1 MAENSERL
9 PRNVEWEVARIR
21 KFPSTVEDS
30 VAFEMRDDAAAITFQ
45 IRTDPLLDGEKAASI
60 DDVEQI
66 CFAYAS
72 PEQIGKTA
80 PVTLSDRKSFPR
92 NLSHLNPGAKEL
104 PASLCLS
111 RTSIQAIY
119 DRFGIVGVLDRLSS
133 WLSDAKSGVL
143 YDDGWEPVPTPPL
156 DSGAVGLIDPKKFQM
171 LAAEY
176 PSGGFRF
183 ISAGVRHL
191 KSGGLSIDAL
201 QPFLDTGDSESLQR
215 AKSEMS
221 QMTGDQ
227 TAIPAI
233 FCWPDSE
240 TQQHEPH
247 FNQWT
252 DISALVNGLKETALW
267 DHVDEA
273 TIRMDVLFNE
283 QDGSAKRADLLV
295 KKQKRGILLIVGLW
309 RPKPIDRSI
318 GGLAEDDDLARS
330 LELRALFV
338 SRDAEKS
345 DPWDSLGSVEQF
357 LALTPANSETLS
369 AVSGEAPLED
379 LLVLG
384 AGALG
389 SNLIDHA
396 ARSGTGRVHVID
408 EDVFLPHNTAR
419 HIGSR
424 FAVGERKAEISAEY
438 AMAANCDISVTHER
452 KDILSLSDEHLGRQI
467 EASHMV
473 IDATAN
479 AQVRVK
485 ISRKGLPKS
494 SVVRTEIFNR
504 GLLGVTLATETD
516 SDMSTNF
523 LYHWLISQAPSHA
536 AVKDWIAYE
545 ATSDFR
551 DQELLLG
558 FGCHSLTT
566 KLPNYKLSGHA
577 AAAYAA
583 ARSHQH
589 SADKRPAVYLNQI
602 DNNGLSCGSSVL
614 RPEKVTVFDDEN
626 DTDGWRV
633 IVAEQ
638 VLNRMHSLRAEKAPN
653 ETGGYLYGAICEPN
667 SEIYV
672 LFISAEPPGTVGSP
686 AHLALGPCGWTGQ
699 EKAFLRRTRQRLSPI
714 GTWHSHP
721 NGAPTASS
729 KDWTTIEGFLDK
741 DSTHGIPTFMLISG
755 ADSDRAYV
763 KSLRA

>member
-1 MAENSERL
+1 MAEEGERL
-9 PRNVEWEVARIR
+9 LRNVEWEIARIR
-21 KFPSTVEDS
+21 NFPSTIDDS
-30 VAFEMRDDAAAITFQ
+30 VAFEIRNGVAVITFH
-45 IRTDPLLDGEKAASI
+45 IRTDPLLDGEKAAPI
-60 DDVEQI
+60 NEVEPI
-66 CFAYAS
+66 CFSYGA
-72 PEQIGKTA
+72 PDEIGRKA
-80 PVTLSDRKSFPR
+80 PVTLSDRKDFPR
-92 NLSHLNPGAKEL
+92 NLSHLNPSALEQ
-104 PASLCLS
+104 PANFCLS
-111 RTSIQAIY
+111 RASIQAIY
-119 DRFGIVGVLDRLSS
+119 DRFGISGVLDRLSS

-143 YDDGWEPVPTPPL
+143 YEDGWEPVPMP
-156 DSGAVGLIDPKKFQM
+156 SAESSVVGLIDPKRFQL
-171 LAAEY
+171 LAAQN

-191 KSGGLSIDAL
+191 KSGGDSINAL
-201 QPFLDTGDSESLQR
+201 QPFLNTGDSESLQR

-221 QMTGDQ
+221 QIEGDW

-233 FCWPDSE
+233 FCWSDSN
-240 TQQHEPH
+240 TQQHAPH

-267 DHVDEA
+267 GHVDEA
-273 TIRMDVLFNE
+273 TIWMDVLFNE
-283 QDGSAKRADLLV
+283 QDGSAKLADLIA
-295 KKQKRGILLIVGLW
+295 KEQKRGILLIVGLW

-345 DPWDSLGSVEQF
+345 DPWDGLGSVEQF

-369 AVSGEAPLED
+369 TVSGEQPLED
-379 LLVLG
+379 VLVLG

-389 SNLIDHA
+389 SNLVDHA
-396 ARSGTGRVHVID
+396 ARSGVERLHVID
-408 EDVFLPHNTAR
+408 DDVLLPHNTAR
-419 HIGSR
+419 HIGNR
-424 FAVGERKAEISAEY
+424 FAIGENKAEISAQC
-438 AMAANCDISVTHER
+438 ALAANCDTSVTHER
-452 KDILSLSDEHLGRQI
+452 KDILSLSNEGLRQQI
-467 EASHMV
+467 EASKVV

-485 ISRKGLPKS
+485 LSKKGLPKR

-516 SDMSTNF
+516 NDVSTNF
-523 LYHWLISQAPSHA
+523 LYHWLISQAPSYP

-551 DQELLLG
+551 DQELALG

-583 ARSHQH
+583 IRSHQFG
-589 SADKRPAVYLNQI
+589 ADKRPAAYLNEI
-602 DNNGLSCGSSVL
+602 DNNGLACGSSVL
-614 RPEKVTVFDDEN
+614 RPEGVAVFDEEN

-633 IVAEQ
+633 IVPEG
-638 VLNRMHSLRAEKAPN
+638 VLNQMHAMRFEKAPN

-686 AHLALGPCGWTGQ
+686 AHLALGPCSRTGQ
-699 EKAFLRRTRQRLSPI
+699 ERAFLRRTGRRLPPI

-721 NGAPTASS
+721 NGAPTASAT
-729 KDWTTIEGFLDK
+729 DWETIEGFLDI
-741 DSTHGIPTFMLISG
+741 DSTHGIPTFMVISG
-755 ADSDRAYV
+755 AQDDRAYV
-763 KSLRA
+763 KSRRT

>member
-1 MAENSERL
+1 MAEEGERL
-9 PRNVEWEVARIR
+9 PRNIDWEIARIR
-21 KFPSTVEDS
+21 NFPSTVDDS
-30 VAFEMRDDAAAITFQ
+30 VAFEMRDDAATVKFQ
-45 IRTDPLLDGEKAASI
+45 IRTDLLLDGEKAAPI
-60 DDVEQI
+60 NEVEPI
-66 CFAYAS
+66 CFVYGA
-72 PEQIGKTA
+72 PDEIGKKA
-80 PVTLSDRKSFPR
+80 PVALSDRKDFPR
-92 NLSHLNPGAKEL
+92 ALSHLNPGARER
-104 PASLCLS
+104 PANLCLS
-111 RTSIQAIY
+111 RASIQAIY

-143 YDDGWEPVPTPPL
+143 YEDGWEPVPTPTAEL
-156 DSGAVGLIDPKKFQM
+156 GVVGLIDPKRFQM
-171 LAAEY
+171 LAAQN

-191 KSGGLSIDAL
+191 KSGGVGIDAVE
-201 QPFLDTGDSESLQR
+201 PFLDTGDFESLRR

-221 QMTGDQ
+221 QIQVGR

-233 FCWPDSE
+233 FCWPNSE
-240 TQQHEPH
+240 TQQNAPH

-252 DISALVNGLKETALW
+252 EVSSIVDGLKETALW
-267 DHVDEA
+267 DHVDKA
-273 TIRMDVLFNE
+273 TIMMDVLFNE
-283 QDGSAKRADLLV
+283 QDGSAKLADVLF
-295 KKQKRGILLIVGLW
+295 KEQRRGILLIVGLW

-330 LELRALFV
+330 LELRAFFI
-338 SRDAEKS
+338 SRHAEKS
-345 DPWDSLGSVEQF
+345 DPWDASARVDPF

-369 AVSGEAPLED
+369 AVSGEPPLED

-396 ARSGTGRVHVID
+396 ARSGVGRLHVID
-408 EDVFLPHNTAR
+408 DDVLLPHNIAR

-424 FAVGERKAEISAEY
+424 LAIGEDKAEVSAQY
-438 AMAANCDISVTHER
+438 ASAANCDASVTYVR
-452 KDILSLSDEHLGRQI
+452 KDILSLSDEDLEQQI
-467 EASHMV
+467 ERSKVV

-485 ISRKGLPKS
+485 LSKNGLPKRP
-494 SVVRTEIFNR
+494 VVRTEIFNQ

-516 SDMSTNF
+516 SAASTNF
-523 LYHWLISQAPSHA
+523 LYHWLVSQAPSHP

-583 ARSHQH
+583 IRSHQL
-589 SADKRPAVYLNQI
+589 SADKRPSVYLNEI
-602 DNNGLSCGSSVL
+602 DNDGLSRGASVL
-614 RPEKVTVFDDEN
+614 RPGAVAVFDDEN

-633 IVAEQ
+633 IVPED
-638 VLNRMHSLRAEKAPN
+638 VLTRMYALRAEKAPN

-672 LFISAEPPGTVGSP
+672 LFVSAEPLGTVGSP
-686 AHLALGPCGWTGQ
+686 AHLALGPCGRTGQ
-699 EKAFLRRTRQRLSPI
+699 EKAFLRRTGRCLPPI

-729 KDWTTIEGFLDK
+729 KDWKTIEGFLDT

-755 ADSDRAYV
+755 AQSDRAYV
-763 KSLRA
+763 KSRRI